1 MRNTQRSF
9 VLGLSVLLATVMVAC
24 KKDPSPAQPESSAAP
39 AAATGVA
46 AEPGGRQALPPCSIV
61 SIPEVE
67 STLGVQGLKGPEVMG
82 EWPVRA
88 CSFTRAPLNL
98 PAVTVRFE
106 VDRNAGDFATI
117 RKNHEG
123 AGQPTKDF
131 PGLGDAAATVS
142 MGDKALGITFLYK
155 KTVVFVTTVISP
167 IEKQIALA
175 RMVLQRM

>member
-1 MRNTQRSF
+1 M
-9 VLGLSVLLATVMVAC
+9 
-24 KKDPSPAQPESSAAP
+24 
-39 AAATGVA
+39 
-46 AEPGGRQALPPCSIV
+46 

-67 STLGVQGLKGPEVMG
+67 STLGVKGLQGPEIGG
-82 EWPVRA
+82 EWPVRS

-106 VDRNAGDFATI
+106 VDRDAADFATI

-142 MGDKALGITFLYK
+142 MNDKTLGVTFLHK

-175 RMVLQRM
+175 RTVLQRM

>member
-1 MRNTQRSF
+1 MS
-9 VLGLSVLLATVMVAC
+9 LLFAIVMVAC
-24 KKDPSPAQPESSAAP
+24 NKDPSPAQPAPTSTSVAAP
-39 AAATGVA
+39 VAATGPA
-46 AEPGGRQALPPCSIV
+46 GRQPLPPCTIV

-67 STLGVQGLKGPEVMG
+67 STLGIQGLKGPEIGG

-88 CSFTRAPLNL
+88 CSFTSPPLNL

-106 VDRNAGDFATI
+106 VDRNAADFATI

-142 MGDKALGITFLYK
+142 MNNRDLGVTFLYK
-155 KTVVFVTTVISP
+155 KTVVFVTTVKAP
-167 IEKQIALA
+167 IDKQIALA
-175 RMVLQRM
+175 RIVLQRM